1 MINNKRAANAPKR
14 LSARSLWLNPSV
26 WIYVTD
32 YRLQITDYD
41 SKDIEKISLYARD
54 LQPMLRERLNDNE
67 VYFSNIIMS
76 HYRFS
81 KLRQQDLKLQ

>member
-1 MINNKRAANAPKR
+1 M
-14 LSARSLWLNPSV
+14 S
-26 WIYVTD
+26 
-32 YRLQITDYD
+32 QITDYD

-81 KLRQQDLKLQ
+81 KLCQQDLKLQ

>member
-1 MINNKRAANAPKR
+1 M
-14 LSARSLWLNPSV
+14 S
-26 WIYVTD
+26 
-32 YRLQITDYD
+32 QITDYD
-41 SKDIEKISLYARD
+41 SKDIEKIRLYARD

>member
-1 MINNKRAANAPKR
+1 MRRSDLMQYHHDETRQYEFMSQIN
-14 LSARSLWLNPSV
+14 
-26 WIYVTD
+26 
-32 YRLQITDYD
+32 DYD
-41 SKDIEKISLYARD
+41 NKDIEKLSLYALH
-54 LQPMLRERLNDNE
+54 LQPMLRERLDDDV

>member
-1 MINNKRAANAPKR
+1 M
-14 LSARSLWLNPSV
+14 S
-26 WIYVTD
+26 
-32 YRLQITDYD
+32 QITDYD